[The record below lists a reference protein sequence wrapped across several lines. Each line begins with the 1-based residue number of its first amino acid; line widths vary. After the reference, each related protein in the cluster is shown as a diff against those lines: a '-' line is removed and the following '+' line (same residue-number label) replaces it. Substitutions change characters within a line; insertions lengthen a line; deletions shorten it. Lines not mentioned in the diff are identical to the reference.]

1 MSSMRS
7 NLLRAATSRGFV
19 ETSDGGFEFDV
30 SRSLTC
36 RYEPDSRVLWTRMA
50 PSGIPCFTLDLL
62 RDMERGSQIVESHFA
77 PPNASASV
85 AYVVL
90 TSSIP
95 KVFNLGGDFGSF
107 LEQIKTQD
115 RVALTEYAKSAIN
128 VVYRNYT
135 CHNLRGVTTVAL
147 LEGDA
152 LGGGLECA
160 LSCDVIIAER
170 HVKCGFPE
178 VLFDMFPGMG
188 ALSFLSRR
196 CSRSIVQELT
206 RSGRQFTADELQ
218 SMGVVDQVVDTGT
231 GADAVH
237 NFVKRRRGQANGHNA
252 MNTVE
257 RMLRP
262 VTLQELY
269 EVVGIWVNIALGL
282 SPRGQDWMRRVYL
295 QQRRAFNS
303 DLQVTDTN
311 VRPISSSFG

>member
-1 MSSMRS
+1 
-7 NLLRAATSRGFV
+7 
-19 ETSDGGFEFDV
+19 
-30 SRSLTC
+30 
-36 RYEPDSRVLWTRMA
+36 
-50 PSGIPCFTLDLL
+50 
-62 RDMERGSQIVESHFA
+62 
-77 PPNASASV
+77 
-85 AYVVL
+85 
-90 TSSIP
+90 
-95 KVFNLGGDFGSF
+95 
-107 LEQIKTQD
+107 
-115 RVALTEYAKSAIN
+115 
-128 VVYRNYT
+128 
-135 CHNLRGVTTVAL
+135 
-147 LEGDA
+147 
-152 LGGGLECA
+152 
-160 LSCDVIIAER
+160 
-170 HVKCGFPE
+170 
-178 VLFDMFPGMG
+178 MG

-257 RMLRP
+257 ARMLRP